1 MTTANPRRD
10 NTRRRPLTARA
21 RANLAT
27 IVVEGDEKSGRATPK
42 WIRELAESRDK
53 AS

>member
-1 MTTANPRRD
+1 MTTTSQRRD
-10 NTRRRPLTARA
+10 DNRRRHLTPRA